1 MLTWNR
7 TFTNDDDDRDI
18 ITLGYAFRFGGP

>member
-1 MLTWNR
+1 VLTWQR

-18 ITLGYAFRFGGP
+18 ITLGYAFRFGAW